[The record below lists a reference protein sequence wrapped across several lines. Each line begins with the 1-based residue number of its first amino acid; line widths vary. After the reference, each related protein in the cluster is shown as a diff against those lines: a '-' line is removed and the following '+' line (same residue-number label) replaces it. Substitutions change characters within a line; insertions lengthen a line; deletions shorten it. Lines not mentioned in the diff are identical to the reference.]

1 MFDEMEN
8 VISCAKEIKGAYE
21 WNYQHALS
29 RLEELKQQLETAEDS
44 DKEWIINSIPHYEML
59 ISMFDKVDNF
69 LLKMVRD
76 SIK

>member
-1 MFDEMEN
+1 MEN

-21 WNYQHALS
+21 WNYNHAVE

-44 DKEWIINSIPHYEML
+44 EKDWIVNSIPHYEML

-76 SIK
+76 AIK

>member
-8 VISCAKEIKGAYE
+8 VISCAKEIKCAYE
-21 WNYQHALS
+21 WNYNHAVE

-44 DKEWIINSIPHYEML
+44 EKDWIVNSIPHYEML